1 MGDRLDEY
9 CELIPKLL
17 DELRWHQSHAKKIGH
32 KNLLASMTGLIRDYE
47 RIFDD
52 RSPDEL
58 EIEASEFLYDQLVLL
73 HEETEATIH

>member
-1 MGDRLDEY
+1 
-9 CELIPKLL
+9 
-17 DELRWHQSHAKKIGH
+17 
-32 KNLLASMTGLIRDYE
+32 MTGLIRDYE